1 MRTTFD
7 VDEKLLSEV
16 ISLTGEKT
24 KGRAVSKALAAYVRH
39 VRHRRIQELRGMLG
53 TTDLIEDW
61 DELRHVE
68 PR

>member
-39 VRHRRIQELRGMLG
+39 RRIQELRGMLG